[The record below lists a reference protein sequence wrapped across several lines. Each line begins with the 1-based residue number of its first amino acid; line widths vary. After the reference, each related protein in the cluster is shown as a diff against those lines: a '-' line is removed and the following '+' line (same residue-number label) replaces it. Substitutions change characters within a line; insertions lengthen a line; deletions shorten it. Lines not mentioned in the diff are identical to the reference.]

1 MLESRAVVSSGG
13 GGSPSSLETPGGQW
27 VDTVG
32 WSSVVEGERWSA
44 CIATQHFDDGG
55 ISRPPNHIS
64 KAQAPQPSHCT
75 KMATAYEVY
84 LGVVLLESSVCLI
97 TLGLNIQ
104 RLALSKIPPEQ
115 RFCGR
120 RLSTQNFVW
129 FGGLMVYFCAN
140 IIYTIALVFAPAS
153 LCATLAS
160 TIILANGICSR
171 FLLHE
176 RLYQADW
183 QGGAA
188 ITIGIVVAASAA
200 PYNSMTYNAVE
211 LSDLFMAPQSLIS
224 LGSTFTLL
232 VVLAIGVLAHEGMF
246 KGVSCGFELDA
257 DETVRWRKALMPCA
271 YPVVVGLLEA
281 LVQIVQKGG
290 ATLIVLTLKGDSQL
304 GHITLYVVI
313 TTWALL
319 SLLVVWWL
327 RKALNVLEATRCLP
341 IEYGTFTCSS
351 VLLGLLVYDE
361 AKWMSM
367 PNRWT
372 MSAGIML
379 ILAGCAIVGSRQP
392 LRLGR
397 VRASV
402 SQIDPHETP
411 QQGTLSDKLLCSS
424 D

>member
-1 MLESRAVVSSGG
+1 
-13 GGSPSSLETPGGQW
+13 
-27 VDTVG
+27 
-32 WSSVVEGERWSA
+32 
-44 CIATQHFDDGG
+44 
-55 ISRPPNHIS
+55 
-64 KAQAPQPSHCT
+64 
-75 KMATAYEVY
+75 
-84 LGVVLLESSVCLI
+84 
-97 TLGLNIQ
+97 
-104 RLALSKIPPEQ
+104 
-115 RFCGR
+115 
-120 RLSTQNFVW
+120 
-129 FGGLMVYFCAN
+129 
-140 IIYTIALVFAPAS
+140 
-153 LCATLAS
+153 
-160 TIILANGICSR
+160 
-171 FLLHE
+171 
-176 RLYQADW
+176 
-183 QGGAA
+183 
-188 ITIGIVVAASAA
+188 
-200 PYNSMTYNAVE
+200 
-211 LSDLFMAPQSLIS
+211 
-224 LGSTFTLL
+224 
-232 VVLAIGVLAHEGMF
+232 
-246 KGVSCGFELDA
+246 
-257 DETVRWRKALMPCA
+257 
-271 YPVVVGLLEA
+271 
-281 LVQIVQKGG
+281 
-290 ATLIVLTLKGDSQL
+290 LIVLTLKGDSQL